1 MAPTMPPG
9 IEPRVS
15 GEDLFRV
22 KICGVTTPDDARLV
36 AEAGADAI
44 GFNFVPG
51 SVRCLDL
58 AAARGIASIVPP
70 GVLRVGVFAGADPA
84 EIRRI
89 ATEVGLDTIQ
99 LHGHLDGAAGPVD
112 PPATAAALAGLRLIR
127 AVRLEGDGLA
137 AARRWLVTAAAAGA
151 RIDMVIVDA
160 SVPRTAAGGALG
172 GTGARVDWAALAAEP
187 PLGIPLAV
195 AGGLDLANVAEA
207 IRITR
212 ASSVDTASGV
222 ESAPGRK
229 DPAKV
234 RAFIAAA
241 RDAFAA
247 V

>member
-1 MAPTMPPG
+1 MTPG
-9 IEPRVS
+9 VEPLVS

-22 KICGVTTPDDARLV
+22 KICGVTTPVDARL
-36 AEAGADAI
+36 AADSGADAI

-51 SVRCLDL
+51 SVRCLDVT
-58 AAARGIASIVPP
+58 AARTTAAVVPT
-70 GVLRVGVFAGADPA
+70 GVLKVGVFAGADPA

-89 ATEVGLDTIQ
+89 ATEVGLDAIQ
-99 LHGHLDGAAGPVD
+99 LHGHLDGDAGPVD

-127 AVRLEGDGLA
+127 AVRLESDGLA
-137 AARRWLVTAAAAGA
+137 AARRWLAAAEAAGA
-151 RIDMVIVDA
+151 TIDLVIVDA

-195 AGGLDLANVAEA
+195 AGGLEPGNVAEA
-207 IRITR
+207 IRVTGAR
-212 ASSVDTASGV
+212 GVDTASGV

-229 DPAKV
+229 DAAKV

-241 RDAFAA
+241 HQAFAA
-247 V
+247 L

>member
-1 MAPTMPPG
+1 MPPE
-9 IEPRVS
+9 IEPRVL

-22 KICGVTTPDDARLV
+22 KICGVTTPADARLV

-51 SVRCLDL
+51 SVRCLDVTAAR
-58 AAARGIASIVPP
+58 AAAAVVPA
-70 GVLRVGVFAGADPA
+70 GVLKVGVFAGADPA
-84 EIRRI
+84 EIRRV
-89 ATEVGLDTIQ
+89 ATEVGLDAIQ

-112 PPATAAALAGLRLIR
+112 PPATAAVLFGLKLIR
-127 AVRLEGDGLA
+127 AVRLESDGLA
-137 AARRWLVTAAAAGA
+137 AAHRWLAAAAAAGA
-151 RIDMVIVDA
+151 TIDMVIVDA

-195 AGGLDLANVAEA
+195 AGGLDPGNVVEA
-207 IRITR
+207 IRITGAR
-212 ASSVDTASGV
+212 GVDTASGV

-234 RAFIAAA
+234 RAFVTAA
-241 RDAFAA
+241 RQAFAA
-247 V
+247 L

>member
-1 MAPTMPPG
+1 MTPG
-9 IEPRVS
+9 VESLAS

-22 KICGVTTPDDARLV
+22 KICGVTTPDDARL
-36 AEAGADAI
+36 AADSGADAI

-51 SVRCLDL
+51 SVRCLDV
-58 AAARGIASIVPP
+58 ATARGLSAVVPA
-70 GVLRVGVFAGADPA
+70 GVLKVGVFAGADPA

-89 ATEVGLDTIQ
+89 ATEVGLDAIQ

-112 PPATAAALAGLRLIR
+112 PPATAAALAGLTLIR
-127 AVRLEGDGLA
+127 AVRLETDGLA
-137 AARRWLVTAAAAGA
+137 AARRWLAAAEAAGA
-151 RIDMVIVDA
+151 TIDMVIVDA

-187 PLGIPLAV
+187 SLGIPLAV
-195 AGGLDLANVAEA
+195 AGGLEPGSVAEA
-207 IRITR
+207 IRITG
-212 ASSVDTASGV
+212 ASGVDTASGV

-234 RAFIAAA
+234 RAFVTAA

-247 V
+247 L